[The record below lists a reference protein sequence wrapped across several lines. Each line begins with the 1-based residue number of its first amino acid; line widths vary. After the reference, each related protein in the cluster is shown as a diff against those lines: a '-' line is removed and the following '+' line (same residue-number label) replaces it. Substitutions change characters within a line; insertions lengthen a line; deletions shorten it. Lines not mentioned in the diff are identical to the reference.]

1 MCIWEWGWEFPSQ
14 CIISELQWEFMGQF
28 QVLKFKK
35 CTDASGLNAYKR
47 TLRTST
53 TSERVYRMGPRK
65 NTKPYLGFICI
76 LVRMCIFFFPYKN
89 WNSCTHL
96 LWEAVGV
103 ANELRMCKSAIFINC
118 FLFVF
123 PSLFLLPCL
132 SRSSTSSR
140 FLSIHIR
147 IDLIKILWKKL

>member
-53 TSERVYRMGPRK
+53 TSERVYMMGPRK
-65 NTKPYLGFICI
+65 NTAISGIYMHPCEDVY
-76 LVRMCIFFFPYKN
+76 FFFPYKN

-123 PSLFLLPCL
+123 PSQFLLPCL
-132 SRSSTSSR
+132 SRSFTSLR